1 MEEEARRLEEE
12 ERVKEA
18 AAKRVA
24 AAAAAAEKEKQQ
36 RLATM
41 AVFARAEALEREE
54 QESAKR
60 MRPLVPIDYS
70 QEEQVAVTVPKQG
83 AAAASELLKR
93 LNARL
98 ASSRTG
104 KPPSEM
110 SDAEVIAASNTVD
123 WAKASA
129 STTVERTSSWV
140 QAELMTLMGGDA
152 EVASEIADFVM
163 DKLSKRT
170 TGSVLL
176 SDVREFL
183 DDDAERFVAKV
194 YRRLLQL

>member
-1 MEEEARRLEEE
+1 MDEEARRLEEE

-183 DDDAERFVAKV
+183 DDDAECFVAKV

>member
-1 MEEEARRLEEE
+1 
-12 ERVKEA
+12 
-18 AAKRVA
+18 
-24 AAAAAAEKEKQQ
+24 
-36 RLATM
+36 
-41 AVFARAEALEREE
+41 
-54 QESAKR
+54 

-183 DDDAERFVAKV
+183 DDDAECFVAKV

>member
-183 DDDAERFVAKV
+183 DDDAECFVAKV

>member
-70 QEEQVAVTVPKQG
+70 QEEQVAVTVPTQG

-183 DDDAERFVAKV
+183 DDDAECFVAKV

>member
-123 WAKASA
+123 WAKSSA

-183 DDDAERFVAKV
+183 DDDAECFVAKV